1 MFDSFFPVG
10 ELKPVDF
17 ATLELSGKP
26 NQYLVCPADLC
37 AAAAHAEPPVFE
49 VPAPKLAQAWA
60 AVVAREPRVTRLAED
75 AAALQFDY
83 VQRSALWRFPDI
95 VTVRFIALSPETA
108 TVAVF
113 SRAIYGYG
121 DVGVNRKRVTAWLR
135 LLGEAVARRAA
146 WRPGAVARGP

>member
-1 MFDSFFPVG
+1 MLDSLFPLG
-10 ELKPVDF
+10 EVKPVDF

-26 NQYLVCPADLC
+26 NQYLMCPADLC
-37 AAAAHAEPPVFE
+37 VATPHAEPPVFA
-49 VPAPKLAQAWA
+49 VPAPELAEAWA
-60 AVVAREPRVTRLAED
+60 GVIAREPRVSRLVED

-95 VTVRFIALSPETA
+95 ITARFIALSPETS

-121 DVGVNRKRVTAWLR
+121 DLGVNRKRVTAWLG
-135 LLGEAVARRAA
+135 LLGEAVAR
-146 WRPGAVARGP
+146 